1 LSTFRASRRC
11 PITAHE
17 LIKPDAEQLTGHIIV
32 CGLDGIGVTIVE
44 QLHRSGQQV
53 VVLEQFAKPSQLQSV
68 SNWTRAVV
76 GSKGSLAQTLEAA
89 GITNAGAIVC
99 VVAQDL
105 QNVQLALQARHM
117 NPYVRV
123 VSQLGNNAV
132 RRAMAADNG
141 PGAVIDGATLAAPA
155 IVEACL
161 GRHLHEMQFGTTTFV
176 AATVP
181 VEGGTL
187 RSIFGDL
194 APVAVTRPLEG
205 KPPTVFACPGRD
217 FITEAGDFATM
228 LGTPDELAMR
238 GIAFETNPAQ
248 RERPRLWARIRQ
260 VPSIVRAGIGEFDPG
275 VYRALAALVT
285 LVSIS
290 TVLLHLGYKKPGMS
304 VLDGLYFS
312 VETVATVGF
321 GDFSFANQDPEL
333 RIWAIF
339 LMLAGITTTAVL
351 MAYVADFLIS
361 RRLNLSIGRRRARG
375 MSGHVIVVGLGAFGL
390 QVAARLQ
397 SVGKQV
403 VVIERDERNRFLS
416 DAATLDLPIIF
427 GDATSAVT
435 LESARLHD
443 AAAIAILTSND
454 MVNIETGIAVRDL
467 LDDEW
472 TAGSL
477 PVVMRVF
484 DQSLSRTIAARFG
497 FQNIQSI
504 EEITAPWFV
513 AAALGLE
520 VLGAF
525 SVAQQPFTIGRL
537 TIAADSALVGVAM
550 QGLSANTR
558 VIALHRRATG
568 VLEHPPRRAS
578 IFDEGDTAYIVGP
591 NDELIGVLRA
601 ATAPPT
607 MLSQSPSDPRPSD
620 PSDQSPHEI
629 RLEGTAAL
637 AD

>member
-1 LSTFRASRRC
+1 
-11 PITAHE
+11 
-17 LIKPDAEQLTGHIIV
+17 V

-53 VVLEQFAKPSQLQSV
+53 VVLEQFTKPSQLQSV
-68 SNWTRAVV
+68 SSWTTAVV
-76 GSKGSLAQTLEAA
+76 GSKGSLAQTLDAA
-89 GITNAGAIVC
+89 GISAASAIVC

-117 NPYVRV
+117 NAQVRV

-161 GRHLHEMQFGTTTFV
+161 GRRLHEMQFGTTTFV

-194 APVAVTRPLEG
+194 APVAVTRPVEG
-205 KPPTVFACPGRD
+205 TNPTVFACPGRD
-217 FITEAGDFATM
+217 FVTEAGDFATM

-248 RERPRLWARIRQ
+248 RERPRPGARIRQ
-260 VPSIVRAGIGEFDPG
+260 FPSTVRAAIGEFDPG
-275 VYRALAALVT
+275 VYRALGALVT
-285 LVSIS
+285 LVTIS

-333 RIWAIF
+333 RLWAIF

-416 DAATLDLPIIF
+416 EAATLDLPIIF

-454 MVNIETGIAVRDL
+454 MVNIETGIAVRDML
-467 LDDEW
+467 GDEW

-484 DQSLSRTIAARFG
+484 DQSLSQTISARFG

-537 TIAADSALVGVAM
+537 TIAWESALVGVEM
-550 QGLSANTR
+550 QGLSASTR

-568 VLEHPPRRAS
+568 ALEHPPRRGTRFA
-578 IFDEGDTAYIVGP
+578 EGDMAYIVGP
-591 NDELIGVLRA
+591 NDELIEVLRT

-607 MLSQSPSDPRPSD
+607 PHDPPPHDPPPHDPPPPSQSPHDPPPSSQSPS
-620 PSDQSPHEI
+620 EI
-629 RLEGTAAL
+629 RLEGAAAL

>member
-1 LSTFRASRRC
+1 LA
-11 PITAHE
+11 
-17 LIKPDAEQLTGHIIV
+17 GHIIV

-44 QLHRSGQQV
+44 QLHRGGQQV
-53 VVLEQFAKPSQLQSV
+53 VILDQFTKPSQLQSV
-68 SNWTRAVV
+68 SGWTTAVV
-76 GSKGSLAQTLEAA
+76 TSHGSLAQTLEAA
-89 GITNAGAIVC
+89 GDTTASAIVC

-117 NPYVRV
+117 SPQIRV

-141 PGAVIDGATLAAPA
+141 PGAVIDGASLAAPA

-161 GRHLHEMQFGTTTFV
+161 GRRLHEMQFGTTTFV

-194 APVAVTRPLEG
+194 APVAVTRDG
-205 KPPTVFACPGRD
+205 TVFACPGRD
-217 FITEAGDFATM
+217 FITDPGDFATM

-238 GIAFETNPAQ
+238 GIEFETNHAQ
-248 RERPRLWARIRQ
+248 HERPRGSRIRQ
-260 VPSIVRAGIGEFDPG
+260 LPSTVRAGIAEFDPG
-275 VYRALAALVT
+275 VYRALGALVT
-285 LVSIS
+285 LVTIS

-321 GDFSFANQDPEL
+321 GDFSFAQQDPEL

-361 RRLNLSIGRRRARG
+361 RRLNHSIGRRRARG

-397 SVGKQV
+397 SIGKEV
-403 VVIERDERNRFLS
+403 VVIEHDERNRFLS
-416 DAATLDLPIIF
+416 EAATLDLPIVF
-427 GDATSAVT
+427 GDATSTVT
-435 LESARLHD
+435 LESARLHQ

-467 LDDEW
+467 LGDQW

-484 DQSLSRTIAARFG
+484 DQSLSRTISARFG

-558 VIALHRRATG
+558 VIALHRHATG
-568 VLEHPPRRAS
+568 VLEHPPRRGT
-578 IFDEGDTAYIVGP
+578 IFQEGDVAYIVGP
-591 NDELIGVLRA
+591 NDELIGVLRT

-607 MLSQSPSDPRPSD
+607 ESPPPS
-620 PSDQSPHEI
+620 EI
-629 RLEGTAAL
+629 RLETAAL
-637 AD
+637 LAE

>member
-1 LSTFRASRRC
+1 
-11 PITAHE
+11 
-17 LIKPDAEQLTGHIIV
+17 V

-44 QLHRSGQQV
+44 QLHRCGQQV
-53 VVLEQFAKPSQLQSV
+53 VVLEQFTKPSQLQSV
-68 SNWTRAVV
+68 SGWTTTVV
-76 GSKGSLAQTLEAA
+76 GSRGSLAQTLEAA
-89 GITNAGAIVC
+89 GITTASAIVC

-117 NPYVRV
+117 SAQVRV

-141 PGAVIDGATLAAPA
+141 PGAVIDGASLAAPA

-161 GRHLHEMQFGTTTFV
+161 GRRLHEMQFGTTTFV
-176 AATVP
+176 AATVS
-181 VEGGTL
+181 VNGGTL
-187 RSIFGDL
+187 RSLFGDL
-194 APVAVTRPLEG
+194 APVAVTRPIEG
-205 KPPTVFACPGRD
+205 SQPTVFACPGRD
-217 FITEAGDFATM
+217 FVTEAGDFATM

-238 GIAFETNPAQ
+238 GIEFETNPSEH
-248 RERPRLWARIRQ
+248 ERPRRGSRIRQ
-260 VPSIVRAGIGEFDPG
+260 LPGAVRSAIGEFDPG
-275 VYRALAALVT
+275 VYRALGALVT
-285 LVSIS
+285 LVTIS
-290 TVLLHLGYKKPGMS
+290 TVLLHLGYRKPGMS

-321 GDFSFANQDPEL
+321 GDFSFASQDPEL

-375 MSGHVIVVGLGAFGL
+375 MCGHVIVVGLGAFGL

-403 VVIERDERNRFLS
+403 VVIEHDERNRFLS
-416 DAATLDLPIIF
+416 EAATLDLPIIF
-427 GDATSAVT
+427 GDATSTVT

-467 LDDEW
+467 LEDQW

-484 DQSLSRTIAARFG
+484 DQSLSRTISARFG

-537 TIAADSALVGVAM
+537 TIAADGALVGVAM

-568 VLEHPPRRAS
+568 VLEHPPRRGT
-578 IFDEGDTAYIVGP
+578 IFEEGDVAYIVGP
-591 NDELIGVLRA
+591 NDELIGVLRT

-607 MLSQSPSDPRPSD
+607 PPDQSSPNQSPS
-620 PSDQSPHEI
+620 EI
-629 RLEGTAAL
+629 RLESAAAL

>member
-1 LSTFRASRRC
+1 MND
-11 PITAHE
+11 PIQ
-17 LIKPDAEQLTGHIIV
+17 PDADQLVGHIIV

-44 QLHRSGQQV
+44 QLHRCGQQV
-53 VVLEQFAKPSQLQSV
+53 VVLEQFTKASQLQSV
-68 SNWTRAVV
+68 SAWTSAVV
-76 GSKGSLAQTLEAA
+76 SSKGSLAQTLDAA
-89 GITNAGAIVC
+89 GIATASAIVC

-105 QNVQLALQARHM
+105 QNVQLALQARHVS
-117 NPYVRV
+117 PQVRV

-132 RRAMAADNG
+132 RRAMAVDNG
-141 PGAVIDGATLAAPA
+141 PGAVIDGASLAAPA

-161 GRHLHEMQFGTTTFV
+161 GRRLHEMQFGTTTFV

-194 APVAVTRPLEG
+194 APVAVTRDG
-205 KPPTVFACPGRD
+205 AVFACPGRD
-217 FITEAGDFATM
+217 FVTKPGDHATM
-228 LGTPDELAMR
+228 LGTPDELRMR
-238 GIAFETNPAQ
+238 GIEFETDPAG
-248 RERPRLWARIRQ
+248 RERRRRGSRIRQ
-260 VPSIVRAGIGEFDPG
+260 LPSTVRGAIGEFDPG
-275 VYRALAALVT
+275 VYRALGALVT
-285 LVSIS
+285 LVTIS

-321 GDFSFANQDPEL
+321 GDFSFASQDPGL

-361 RRLNLSIGRRRARG
+361 RRLNHSIGRRRARG

-403 VVIERDERNRFLS
+403 VVIERDGRNRYLS
-416 DAATLDLPIIF
+416 DAVTLDLPIIF
-427 GDATSAVT
+427 GDATSTVT
-435 LESARLHD
+435 LESARLRD
-443 AAAIAILTSND
+443 AAAIAILTSDD

-467 LDDEW
+467 LDDQW
-472 TAGSL
+472 SAGSL

-484 DQSLSRTIAARFG
+484 DQSLSRTISARFG

-537 TIAADSALVGVAM
+537 TIAADGALVGVAM

-568 VLEHPPRRAS
+568 VLEHPPRRGTR
-578 IFDEGDTAYIVGP
+578 FEEGDTAYIVGP
-591 NDELIGVLRA
+591 NDELIGVLRTA
-601 ATAPPT
+601 AAPAPPNQ
-607 MLSQSPSDPRPSD
+607 SSPSPS
-620 PSDQSPHEI
+620 PSEI
-629 RLEGTAAL
+629 RLGGTPAL

>member
-1 LSTFRASRRC
+1 
-11 PITAHE
+11 
-17 LIKPDAEQLTGHIIV
+17 
-32 CGLDGIGVTIVE
+32 
-44 QLHRSGQQV
+44 
-53 VVLEQFAKPSQLQSV
+53 
-68 SNWTRAVV
+68 
-76 GSKGSLAQTLEAA
+76 
-89 GITNAGAIVC
+89 
-99 VVAQDL
+99 
-105 QNVQLALQARHM
+105 
-117 NPYVRV
+117 
-123 VSQLGNNAV
+123 
-132 RRAMAADNG
+132 
-141 PGAVIDGATLAAPA
+141 
-155 IVEACL
+155 
-161 GRHLHEMQFGTTTFV
+161 
-176 AATVP
+176 
-181 VEGGTL
+181 
-187 RSIFGDL
+187 
-194 APVAVTRPLEG
+194 
-205 KPPTVFACPGRD
+205 
-217 FITEAGDFATM
+217 M
-228 LGTPDELAMR
+228 LGTPDELRMR
-238 GIAFETNPAQ
+238 GIEFEPDATE
-248 RERPRLWARIRQ
+248 RERPRRASRIRQ
-260 VPSIVRAGIGEFDPG
+260 VPSTVRAAIGEFDPG
-275 VYRALAALVT
+275 VYRALGALVALVT
-285 LVSIS
+285 IS
-290 TVLLHLGYKKPGMS
+290 TVLLHLGYRKPGMS

-321 GDFSFANQDPEL
+321 GDFSFASQDPAL

-361 RRLNLSIGRRRARG
+361 RRLNHSIGRRRARG

-403 VVIERDERNRFLS
+403 VVIEHDERNRFLS
-416 DAATLDLPIIF
+416 EAATLDLPIIF
-427 GDATSAVT
+427 GDATSTVT
-435 LESARLHD
+435 LESARLHQ

-467 LDDEW
+467 LGDQW

-484 DQSLSRTIAARFG
+484 DQSLSRTISARFG

-537 TIAADSALVGVAM
+537 TIAAESALVGVAM

-558 VIALHRRATG
+558 VIALHRQATG

-578 IFDEGDTAYIVGP
+578 IFEEGDTAYIVGP
-591 NDELIGVLRA
+591 NDELIGVLRT
-601 ATAPPT
+601 ATAPPAAASAT
-607 MLSQSPSDPRPSD
+607 EASQSTS
-620 PSDQSPHEI
+620 EI
-629 RLEGTAAL
+629 HLDSAVAL

>member
-1 LSTFRASRRC
+1 V
-11 PITAHE
+11 
-17 LIKPDAEQLTGHIIV
+17 DADLLAGHIIV

-44 QLHRSGQQV
+44 QLHRCGQQV
-53 VVLEQFAKPSQLQSV
+53 IVLEQFTMPSQLQSV
-68 SNWTRAVV
+68 SAWTAAVV
-76 GSKGSLAQTLEAA
+76 GSKGSLAQTLHAA
-89 GITNAGAIVC
+89 GIATASAIVC

-117 NPYVRV
+117 NPLVRV

-132 RRAMAADNG
+132 RRAMAGSNG
-141 PGAVIDGATLAAPA
+141 PGAVIDGASLAAPA

-161 GRHLHEMQFGTTTFV
+161 GRRLHEMQFGTTAFV

-181 VEGGTL
+181 VDGGTL
-187 RSIFGDL
+187 RSLFGDL
-194 APVAVTRPLEG
+194 APVAVTRNGL
-205 KPPTVFACPGRD
+205 VFACPGRD
-217 FITEAGDFATM
+217 FATEAGDYATM
-228 LGTPDELAMR
+228 LGTPDELRMR
-238 GIAFETNPAQ
+238 GIELDPGPAG
-248 RERPRLWARIRQ
+248 RDRPRQVSRLRQ
-260 VPSIVRAGIGEFDPG
+260 LPSTVRAAIGEFDPG
-275 VYRALAALVT
+275 VYRALGALVT
-285 LVSIS
+285 LVTIS

-304 VLDGLYFS
+304 VLDALYFS

-321 GDFSFANQDPEL
+321 GDFSFATQNPEL

-361 RRLNLSIGRRRARG
+361 RRLNHSIGRRRARG
-375 MSGHVIVVGLGAFGL
+375 MTGHVIVVGLGAFGL

-416 DAATLDLPIIF
+416 EAAALDLPIIF
-427 GDATSAVT
+427 GDATSAAT
-435 LESARLHD
+435 LESARLNH

-467 LDDEW
+467 LGETW

-484 DQSLSRTIAARFG
+484 DQSMSRTIAARFG
-497 FQNIQSI
+497 FQNIVSI

-525 SVAQQPFTIGRL
+525 SVGGQPFTLGRL
-537 TIAADSALVGVAM
+537 SIAADGALNGAAM
-550 QGLSANTR
+550 LSLSANTR
-558 VIALHRRATG
+558 VIALHRYVTG
-568 VLEHPPRRAS
+568 ILEHPPRRGT
-578 IFDEGDTAYIVGP
+578 IFEAGDLAYIIGP
-591 NDELIGVLRA
+591 NDELIEVLRH
-601 ATAPPT
+601 ATAQT
-607 MLSQSPSDPRPSD
+607 RSSGRAM
-620 PSDQSPHEI
+620 
-629 RLEGTAAL
+629 
-637 AD
+637 

>member
-1 LSTFRASRRC
+1 MS
-11 PITAHE
+11 
-17 LIKPDAEQLTGHIIV
+17 GHIIV

-44 QLHRSGQQV
+44 QLHRCGQQV
-53 VVLEQFAKPSQLQSV
+53 VILEQFTKPSQLQSV
-68 SNWTRAVV
+68 SAWTSAVV
-76 GSKGSLAQTLEAA
+76 GSKGSLAQTLDAA
-89 GITNAGAIVC
+89 GIWTASAIVC
-99 VVAQDL
+99 VVSEDL

-117 NPYVRV
+117 SPHIRV

-132 RRAMAADNG
+132 RRAMAVDNG
-141 PGAVIDGATLAAPA
+141 PGAVIDGASLAAPA

-161 GRHLHEMQFGTTTFV
+161 GRRLHEMQFGMTTFV
-176 AATVP
+176 AATVS
-181 VEGGTL
+181 VDGGTL

-194 APVAVTRPLEG
+194 APVAVTRNDL
-205 KPPTVFACPGRD
+205 VFACPGRD
-217 FITEAGDFATM
+217 FVTEPGDYATM
-228 LGTPDELAMR
+228 LGTPDELRMR
-238 GIAFETNPAQ
+238 GIEFEPDAAGRT
-248 RERPRLWARIRQ
+248 RPPRSSRLRQ
-260 VPSIVRAGIGEFDPG
+260 FPGAVRAAVGEFDPG
-275 VYRALAALVT
+275 VYRALGALVT
-285 LVSIS
+285 LVTIS
-290 TVLLHLGYKKPGMS
+290 TVLLHLGYRKPGMS

-321 GDFSFANQDPEL
+321 GDFSFASQDPAL

-361 RRLNLSIGRRRARG
+361 RRLNHSIGRRRARG

-403 VVIERDERNRFLS
+403 VVIEHDERNRFLS
-416 DAATLDLPIIF
+416 EAATLDLPIIF
-427 GDATSAVT
+427 GDATSTVT
-435 LESARLHD
+435 LESARLHQ

-467 LDDEW
+467 LGDQW

-484 DQSLSRTIAARFG
+484 DQSLSRTISARFG
-497 FQNIQSI
+497 FENIQSI

-537 TIAADSALVGVAM
+537 TVAEESALVGVAM
-550 QGLSANTR
+550 QGLSASTR

-568 VLEHPPRRAS
+568 ALEHPPRRGT
-578 IFDEGDTAYIVGP
+578 IFEDGDMAYIVGP
-591 NDELIGVLRA
+591 NDELIGVLRT

-607 MLSQSPSDPRPSD
+607 ATPSTTEAGQSTS
-620 PSDQSPHEI
+620 EI
-629 RLEGTAAL
+629 RLDGAVAL